1 MENRKICQNINC
13 LFFFFFSHK
22 NFPKVTSCV
31 TKAQMLADRIFLDS
45 PNKN

>member
-1 MENRKICQNINC
+1 MRNRKSYQNINC
-13 LFFFFFSHK
+13 FFFFSHK

-31 TKAQMLADRIFLDS
+31 TKAQMLAGRIFLDS